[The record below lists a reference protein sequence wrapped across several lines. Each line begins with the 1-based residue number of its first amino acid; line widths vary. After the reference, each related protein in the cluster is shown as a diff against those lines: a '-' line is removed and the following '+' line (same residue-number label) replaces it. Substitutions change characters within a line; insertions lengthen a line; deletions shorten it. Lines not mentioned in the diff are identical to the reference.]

1 MTLMLASVA
10 DAAEAEIALV
20 EGADIIDLKDPAD
33 APLGAVAPAGVR
45 SVVEIVGRQRP
56 VSAVAGNLTDPALL
70 AKDAAQIAASGVDYV
85 KVGLGGSCAAACI
98 DALKPLAAK
107 TQLIAVLF
115 ADREPDFD
123 LVPRLAAAG
132 FKGVLLDTAAK
143 DGSRLINHMG
153 IAGLQHFVDTA
164 HAAGLLAGLAGSL
177 EPPDITRLLPIGP
190 DILGFRG
197 ALCSGKNRIEKI
209 DAARVRLIRDLIP
222 PENQTSDSDDEFKV
236 DWRLLSARG
245 YAPGRDEKVDT
256 DRVFVHDLV
265 LDMSIGAYD
274 FERNKTQRVRFN
286 IDADVRRAGHLAED
300 MRDIFSYDVIVDTIK
315 LVLSRGH
322 VDLVETVAE
331 RVADALLA
339 HPQLMAIKVRVEKL
353 DVIEGSVGIEISRER
368 ISQSKL
374 HQLFAPDLGAKSSG

>member
-10 DAAEAEIALV
+10 DAAEAETALV

-33 APLGAVAPAGVR
+33 APLGAVAPAEVR
-45 SVVEIVGRQRP
+45 AVVEIVGRQRP

-70 AKDAAQIAASGVDYV
+70 AKDAAQIAAGGVDYV
-85 KVGLGGSCAAACI
+85 KVGLSGSSAVVCI
-98 DALKPLAAK
+98 DALKPLATK

-115 ADREPDFD
+115 ADRDPDFT
-123 LVPRLAAAG
+123 LIPRLAAAG

-153 IAGLQHFVDTA
+153 IADLQHFVETA
-164 HAAGLLAGLAGSL
+164 HAAGLVAGLAGSL

-197 ALCSGKNRIEKI
+197 ALCASKNRAHKI

-222 PENQTSDSDDEFKV
+222 LETQTTDSDDEYKV

-245 YAPGRDEKVDT
+245 YAPGRDEKIDT

-339 HPQLMAIKVRVEKL
+339 HPRLMAIKVRVEKL

-374 HQLFAPDLGAKSSG
+374 HQLFAPDLGAKSGG